1 VDWSDVTISEVKAL
15 GLSDTL
21 EGVALNVRVYIS
33 INSKGKEFALRLEC
47 MYAPSVGLFMNDLPS
62 WEGSGGI
69 GRWGLASNAGSQ
81 TGVEMLSRI
90 GIGKLGKGI
99 NDYAYENKQ
108 KMPAANKWC
117 DEIFNE
123 VGGGKAFISPQAP
136 DAKKLKTNAKHCH
149 YAMNAAVAGKQIIDR
164 DRQVVVLF
172 ETDLG
177 WNGAGGLEDAK
188 KFAKDR
194 KARRLAVFF
203 ADGRSKLVSSEDLDS
218 LKWTP

>member
-1 VDWSDVTISEVKAL
+1 MSPQEL
-15 GLSDTL
+15 GRLSQWQAAM
-21 EGVALNVRVYIS
+21 G
-33 INSKGKEFALRLEC
+33 C
-47 MYAPSVGLFMNDLPS
+47 PS
-62 WEGSGGI
+62 
-69 GRWGLASNAGSQ
+69 GSQ
-81 TGVEMLSRI
+81 TGVEILSQNAMR
-90 GIGKLGKGI
+90 KLGKGI

-149 YAMNAAVAGKQIIDR
+149 YAMNAAVAGKQIIIR
-164 DRQVVVLF
+164 PFEVKTVVVLF
-172 ETDLG
+172 ESDLG
-177 WNGAGGLEDAK
+177 WNGSGGLEDAK

-203 ADGRSKLVSSEDLDS
+203 ADGQSKLVSLKELDQ